1 MAIPRLQ
8 GVSHLTVEQL
18 AQRWNKTKWWIYE
31 NRKLVGLKAIH
42 VGKQLRFR
50 IEDIEDWEASN
61 MD

>member
-1 MAIPRLQ
+1 MAISTLQ

-18 AQRWNKTKWWIYE
+18 AMRLNKTKWWIYE
-31 NRKLVGLKAIH
+31 NRKSVGLRAIH

-50 IEDIEDWEASN
+50 IEDVEEWEAAN